1 MKAEQTTK
9 ANRET
14 QPLPPPDAIE
24 VAAIEAALKRIR
36 AREPSVSVKFSQDD
50 KGTVKLQGAEHND
63 HSGWLARLANAFGS
77 RGTTFAISQLNQIM
91 VASRDGDGQID
102 SGRVNAMLA
111 MVEAARPDNELQA
124 ALAVQ
129 MAVTHFAT
137 LKLVN
142 RAMRV
147 DQIPQV
153 DSAGNLA
160 VKFARTFTLQA
171 EALAK
176 LKRGGEQVVKVVH
189 VHPGGQAIVGNV
201 TTGTTTTTGATGAGG
216 GGSDENR
223 NQPHAKA
230 IAAAAEPA
238 GLPPLWSN
246 DTEREPVPVASGE
259 G

>member
-1 MKAEQTTK
+1 MPDTDGKKRGEA
-9 ANRET
+9 
-14 QPLPPPDAIE
+14 LPPPDASE
-24 VAAIEAALKRIR
+24 TAAIEAALKRVR
-36 AREPSVSVKFSQDD
+36 AREPSVTVKFSQDE

-63 HSGWLARLANAFGS
+63 HTGWLARLANAFGS
-77 RGTTFAISQLNQIM
+77 RGTQFAISQLNQIM
-91 VASRDGDGQID
+91 VASRDGDGKID

-124 ALAVQ
+124 ALSVQ

-137 LKLVN
+137 LTLVN

-147 DQIPQV
+147 DQIPQI

-160 VKFARTFTLQA
+160 V
-171 EALAK
+171 
-176 LKRGGEQVVKVVH
+176 KRGGEQVVKVVH

-201 TTGTTTTTGATGAGG
+201 TTGNTTTTGATGAGG

-238 GLPPLWSN
+238 VLPPLWGE
-246 DTEREPVPVASGE
+246 DAGREPVPVASGE

>member
-1 MKAEQTTK
+1 MPDTDGKKRGEA
-9 ANRET
+9 
-14 QPLPPPDAIE
+14 LPPPDASE
-24 VAAIEAALKRIR
+24 MAAIEAALKRVR
-36 AREPSVSVKFSQDD
+36 AREPSVTVKFGQDE

-63 HSGWLARLANAFGS
+63 HTGWLARLANAFGS
-77 RGTTFAISQLNQIM
+77 RGTQFAISQLNQIM
-91 VASRDGDGQID
+91 VASRDGDGKID
-102 SGRVNAMLA
+102 SGRVNAILA

-137 LKLVN
+137 LTLVN

-147 DQIPQV
+147 DQIPQF

-201 TTGTTTTTGATGAGG
+201 TTGTTTTTSATGAGG

-230 IAAAAEPA
+230 IAAAGGPPV
-238 GLPPLWSN
+238 LPPLWSD
-246 DTEREPVPVASGE
+246 DTEREHVPVASGE